1 MIFRKHIKLPLMC
14 LLFAELLFGHS
25 AIKVSFANN
34 TSYITLSNQITRKK
48 QLEMVANNVANA
60 STVGYEQDD
69 ILLRKV
75 DVRQNSKRT
84 NSFVWAE
91 TTYKSG
97 ETGPLKITN
106 RPTDIAI
113 GGRGYFKVFTPR
125 GERYTLDGSMIIN
138 GQNVVVNSDG
148 FPYSNSDGGV
158 IEIPADFQ
166 TLDITG
172 DGTFYVDN
180 EALDRIGVFDFKEN
194 DPFIKEGGRLYK
206 ASGNAILLD
215 DFTIISGALRASN
228 VNSAMAM
235 AKMIEMQRAVGTTN
249 NLMSDVADLER
260 SVINKVPK

>member
-1 MIFRKHIKLPLMC
+1 MIFKKHIKTPL
-14 LLFAELLFGHS
+14 LYLVFAELLFGHL
-25 AIKVSFANN
+25 AANVSFANN

-48 QLEMVANNVANA
+48 QLDMIANNVANA
-60 STVGYEQDD
+60 NTVGYEQDD

-97 ETGPLKITN
+97 ETGPLKMTN
-106 RPTDIAI
+106 RPTDVAI
-113 GGRGYFKVFTPR
+113 GGRGYFKLFTPR

-138 GQNVVVNSDG
+138 SQNIIVNNEG

-158 IEIPADFQ
+158 IEMPADFK
-166 TLDITG
+166 TLDITE

-180 EALDRIGVFDFKEN
+180 EAVDRLGVFDFKEN
-194 DPFIKEGGRLYK
+194 DPFIKEGSKLYK
-206 ASGNAILLD
+206 ASGNAILLE

-228 VNSAMAM
+228 VSSAMAM
-235 AKMIEMQRAVGTTN
+235 AKMIEMQRAVGMTN
-249 NLMSDVADLER
+249 NLMSDVTDLER
-260 SVINKVPK
+260 SVINKIPK